1 MTGKS
6 GSKVKWAKGVLFFW
20 NSRTALLRAAGWRKT
35 MATRMNIMIVDD
47 EKIVRESLFHWFT
60 KIGHYVEK
68 ASSGFEALENLEKSP
83 FDVLFVDIKM
93 PAMNGIELLEK
104 VKTEYP
110 QTIVIIITAYGS
122 IESAVRAMQLG
133 ASDYLLKPF
142 KPDYLSLVMEK
153 ISQQIKLSS
162 EYNYLK
168 GRLEKI
174 TRFDDII
181 GQGPA
186 MEKIFD
192 LIPEVAKSDSSI
204 LLTGETGT
212 GKELVAKAIHAK
224 SKRSHF
230 PFIPINCGA
239 IPDSLLESELF
250 GHQKGAFTGAN
261 HSRKGFLEVVSGG
274 TLFLDEVGEVSAKM
288 QIDLLRV
295 LEEKKIT
302 RIGDCS
308 PLMVDFR
315 LISAT
320 RRDLEQ
326 EINAG
331 NFREDFFYRIN
342 VITIHIPPLR
352 ERKEDIPLLIEHFLE
367 KYSQE
372 TTKRV
377 DHITRDTIKRL
388 TAYEWPGN
396 VRELENAIERA
407 VVLSR
412 SRTLDLQDFSFL
424 QASPSTPSMPL
435 SLLEMEKHHIQQVLN
450 ECDWNITRAA
460 KILDINRVT
469 LHKKIKRLELQ
480 RNVQYSF

>member
-1 MTGKS
+1 
-6 GSKVKWAKGVLFFW
+6 
-20 NSRTALLRAAGWRKT
+20 

-60 KIGHYVEK
+60 KIGHFVEK
-68 ASSGFEALENLEKSP
+68 ASSGFEALEKLEKNP

-110 QTIVIIITAYGS
+110 ETIVIIITAYGS

-295 LEEKKIT
+295 LEEKKIS

-308 PLMVDFR
+308 PVTVDFR

-326 EINAG
+326 QINAG

-388 TAYEWPGN
+388 TVYEWPGN

-424 QASPSTPSMPL
+424 QTSPSTPSIPL
-435 SLLEMEKHHIQQVLN
+435 SLLEMEKHHIQRVLN
-450 ECDWNITRAA
+450 ECGWNITRAA

-469 LHKKIKRLELQ
+469 LHKKIKRFELQ
-480 RNVQYSF
+480 RNAEYSV

>member
-1 MTGKS
+1 MG
-6 GSKVKWAKGVLFFW
+6 AKI
-20 NSRTALLRAAGWRKT
+20 
-35 MATRMNIMIVDD
+35 NIMIVDD
-47 EKIVRESLFHWFT
+47 EKIVRESLYHWFT
-60 KIGHYVEK
+60 KIGHTVEK
-68 ASSGFEALENLEKSP
+68 ASSGFEALERLAQNP

-93 PAMNGIELLEK
+93 PEMNGIELLEK
-104 VKTEYP
+104 VKAAYP
-110 QTIVIIITAYGS
+110 DTIVIIITAYGS
-122 IESAVRAMQLG
+122 IESAVKAMQLG

-168 GRLEKI
+168 TRLDKI

-181 GQGPA
+181 GQSPA

-192 LIPEVAKSDSSI
+192 LIPEVASSDSSI

-250 GHQKGAFTGAN
+250 GHQKGAFTGAT

-274 TLFLDEVGEVSAKM
+274 TLFLDEIGEVSAKM

-295 LEEKKIT
+295 LEDKKIT
-302 RIGDCS
+302 RIGNS
-308 PLMVDFR
+308 HPVPVDFR

-320 RRDLEQ
+320 RRNLEQ
-326 EINAG
+326 QIADG

-352 ERKEDIPLLIEHFLE
+352 ERKEDIPLLVQHFLE

-377 DHITRDTIKRL
+377 DHITRDTIQRL
-388 TAYEWPGN
+388 TDYEWAGN

-407 VVLSR
+407 VVLSK

-424 QASPSTPSMPL
+424 QKTPEVFSRSM
-435 SLLEMEKHHIQQVLN
+435 SLREMEKHYIKKILE
-450 ECDWNITRAA
+450 ECDWNVTRAA
-460 KILDINRVT
+460 KILNVNRVT
-469 LHKKIKRLELQ
+469 LHKKIKRFEMQ
-480 RNVQYSF
+480 KGTGSSF

>member
-1 MTGKS
+1 MVPK
-6 GSKVKWAKGVLFFW
+6 
-20 NSRTALLRAAGWRKT
+20 
-35 MATRMNIMIVDD
+35 MNIMIVDD
-47 EKIVRESLFHWFT
+47 EKIVRESLYHWFT
-60 KIGHYVEK
+60 KIGHTVEK
-68 ASSGFEALENLEKSP
+68 ASSGFEALEQLERNP
-83 FDVLFVDIKM
+83 FDVLFVDIRM
-93 PAMNGIELLEK
+93 PEMNGIELLEK
-104 VKTEYP
+104 VKIEYP
-110 QTIVIIITAYGS
+110 ETVVIIITAYGS
-122 IESAVRAMQLG
+122 IESAVKAMQLG

-153 ISQQIKLSS
+153 VAQQVKLSS

-168 GRLEKI
+168 RRLDKI

-181 GQGPA
+181 GQSPA
-186 MEKIFD
+186 MKKIFD

-224 SKRSHF
+224 SKRSHL

-250 GHQKGAFTGAN
+250 GHQKGAFTGAT

-274 TLFLDEVGEVSAKM
+274 TLFLDEIGEVSAKM
-288 QIDLLRV
+288 QIDLLRA
-295 LEEKKIT
+295 LEEKKIA
-302 RIGDCS
+302 RIGNCN
-308 PLMVDFR
+308 PIPVDFR

-320 RRDLEQ
+320 RRNPEQ
-326 EINAG
+326 EIVAG

-352 ERKEDIPLLIEHFLE
+352 ERKEDIPLLIQHFLE

-377 DHITRDTIKRL
+377 DHITRDTIRRL

-412 SRTLDLQDFSFL
+412 SRTLDIQDFAFL
-424 QASPSTPSMPL
+424 QKTPAVFSKST
-435 SLLEMEKHHIQQVLN
+435 SLREMEKHHIKRILE
-450 ECDWNITRAA
+450 ECGWNVTRAA
-460 KILDINRVT
+460 KILDVNRVT
-469 LHKKIKRLELQ
+469 LHKKIKRFEIQ
-480 RNVQYSF
+480 KNA

>member
-1 MTGKS
+1 MG
-6 GSKVKWAKGVLFFW
+6 AK
-20 NSRTALLRAAGWRKT
+20 
-35 MATRMNIMIVDD
+35 MNIMIVDD
-47 EKIVRESLFHWFT
+47 EKIVRESLYHWFMKT
-60 KIGHYVEK
+60 GHTVEK
-68 ASSGFEALENLEKSP
+68 AASGFEALERLAENP

-93 PAMNGIELLEK
+93 PEMNGIELLEK
-104 VKTEYP
+104 VKIEYP
-110 QTIVIIITAYGS
+110 ETIVIIITAYGS
-122 IESAVRAMQLG
+122 IESAVKAMQLG

-153 ISQQIKLSS
+153 IAQQIKLSS

-168 GRLEKI
+168 TRLDKI

-181 GQGPA
+181 GQSRA

-192 LIPEVAKSDSSI
+192 LIPEVAGSDSSI

-224 SKRSHF
+224 SKRSHL

-250 GHQKGAFTGAN
+250 GHQKGAFTGAT

-274 TLFLDEVGEVSAKM
+274 TLFLDEIGEVSAKM

-302 RIGDCS
+302 RIGNS
-308 PLMVDFR
+308 HPVPVDFR

-320 RRDLEQ
+320 RRNLEQ
-326 EINAG
+326 QIANG
-331 NFREDFFYRIN
+331 NFRQDFFYRIN
-342 VITIHIPPLR
+342 VITVHIPPLR
-352 ERKEDIPLLIEHFLE
+352 ERKEDIPLLIQHFLA

-377 DHITRDTIKRL
+377 DHITRDTIERL
-388 TAYEWPGN
+388 TDYEWPGN

-407 VVLSR
+407 VVLSK

-424 QASPSTPSMPL
+424 QKTPAAFSRFM
-435 SLLEMEKHHIQQVLN
+435 SLREMEKHYIKRVLD
-450 ECDWNITRAA
+450 ECGWNVTRAA
-460 KILDINRVT
+460 KILGVNRVT
-469 LHKKIKRLELQ
+469 LHKKIKRFEMQ
-480 RNVQYSF
+480 KDTGS